1 MSQPPTG
8 QGAND
13 LPLRANVHLKKEP
26 TGFHWDNSKLTW
38 LFLIGGLQAQVA
50 RGKVGQQDDR
60 ALARE
65 LAREVILADL
75 LEFHRLMEQF
85 EEIREW
91 LLT

>member
-1 MSQPPTG
+1 M
-8 QGAND
+8 
-13 LPLRANVHLKKEP
+13 
-26 TGFHWDNSKLTW
+26 
-38 LFLIGGLQAQVA
+38 QVA
-50 RGKVGQQDDR
+50 RGKVGHQDDR